1 MRYFITQFFLPFKL
15 AWSSIRANMGRSV
28 LALTG
33 ILVGV
38 FAVVAVQAFGQ
49 GVKGFLQAQVSQFG
63 GNVLD
68 ITPKVPEKQGSGDG
82 ITNSSITT
90 LTHAD
95 MEAIQRLPGVTGV
108 YAGNLGQERVSY
120 GSTQKQATLFGVTH
134 TAPNIDQNIKV
145 SQGRFFGESEEN
157 SPVVV
162 LGSGITQTLF
172 GDSDAL
178 GQTVRMKGQT
188 YTVIGI
194 LAPRGGA
201 AFFDFDALV
210 YLPVRTLQNRILG
223 FNHLGFIDVRFPDGQ
238 ELIVKNSV
246 QQLLRTRHRT
256 PNPDDEDFSISSPS
270 EAQATADSVVSVMQ
284 SLLLFLTG
292 ISLLVGGVGIMNVM
306 YVAVAERTPE
316 IGLRKALGAT
326 SRTVLFQFLIESVIL
341 TLFGG
346 LLGVLVGVGFA
357 LLLSWVFSLIG
368 FPLTLSFEPSTFAVA
383 FGFSGLVGL
392 LFGIAPARRASQL
405 QPIDALR
412 KD

>member
-1 MRYFITQFFLPFKL
+1 MRYFITQFFLPLRL
-15 AWSSIRANMGRSV
+15 AWSSIRANLGRSV

-49 GVKGFLQAQVSQFG
+49 GVKGFLQTQVSQFG
-63 GNVLD
+63 TNVLD
-68 ITPKVPEKQGSGDG
+68 ITPKVPQKQGSGDG
-82 ITNSSITT
+82 ITNSAITT
-90 LTHAD
+90 LTFGD
-95 MEAIQRLPGVTGV
+95 LEAIQRLPNVDAV
-108 YAGNLGQERVSY
+108 YAGNLGQERMSH
-120 GSTQKQATLFGVTH
+120 GSNQKQVTLYGVTH
-134 TAPNIDQNIKV
+134 TAPNIDKNIKLAE
-145 SQGRFFGESEEN
+145 GRFFGESEEN

-162 LGSGITQTLF
+162 LGSGITKTLF

-178 GQTVRMKGQT
+178 GQAVRMKGQI
-188 YTVIGI
+188 YTVIGV

-210 YLPVRTLQNRILG
+210 YIPVRTLQNRILG
-223 FNHLGFIDVRFPDGQ
+223 FSHLGFIDVRFADGE
-238 ELIVKNSV
+238 ELAVKESV
-246 QQLLRTRHRT
+246 RQLLRTRHRT
-256 PNPDDEDFSISSPS
+256 PNAEDEDFGISSPS
-270 EAQATADSVVSVMQ
+270 EAQETSDSVVGVMQ
-284 SLLLFLTG
+284 NLLLFLTG

-326 SRTVLFQFLIESVIL
+326 SRAVLFQFLIESVIL

-357 LLLSWVFSLIG
+357 FLLSWIFSLVG
-368 FPLTLSFEPSTFAVA
+368 FPLTLSFQPSTFAIA

-392 LFGIAPARRASQL
+392 FFGIAPARKASSL